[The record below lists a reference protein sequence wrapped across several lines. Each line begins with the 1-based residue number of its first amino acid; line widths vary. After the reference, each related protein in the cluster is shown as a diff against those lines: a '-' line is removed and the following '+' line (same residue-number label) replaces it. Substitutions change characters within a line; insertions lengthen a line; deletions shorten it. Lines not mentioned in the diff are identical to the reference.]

1 MRAMMKYTC
10 AARSWRILLQILK
23 LLRDTLRRHDGS
35 PGKSLEDIFT
45 RPKTYKMNSAQH
57 TLDNNNPYY
66 TKSVL
71 ISWYNIGDLELK

>member
-45 RPKTYKMNSAQH
+45 RPKTYKRNSTQH

-71 ISWYNIGDLELK
+71 ISRYNIGDLELK